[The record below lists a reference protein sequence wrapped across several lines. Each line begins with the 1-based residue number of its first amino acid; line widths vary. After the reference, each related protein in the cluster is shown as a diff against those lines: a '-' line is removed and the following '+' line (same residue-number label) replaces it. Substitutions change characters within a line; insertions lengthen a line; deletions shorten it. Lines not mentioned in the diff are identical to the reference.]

1 VEVCKDKLLNKII
14 NSNLNGVK
22 NILQIINKNKNK
34 KKGEVGF
41 KKLNNPIQVVSD
53 YDLLKLIA

>member
-1 VEVCKDKLLNKII
+1 MEVCKDKLLNKII

-22 NILQIINKNKNK
+22 NILQIINKNK

>member
-1 VEVCKDKLLNKII
+1 MEVCKDKLLNKII

>member
-1 VEVCKDKLLNKII
+1 MEVCKDKLLNKII

-41 KKLNNPIQVVSD
+41 KVK
-53 YDLLKLIA
+53 